1 MNEFFSRIIQQ
12 FSSLWGRW
20 TLLQKSIL
28 FGVFGVGIIAIIFL
42 FSFSSTP
49 EKVALIGTPITQQ
62 ENLERIVV
70 KLDEEGISYEI
81 NSENLIFVE
90 DQVTARRMRAILI
103 REDLLPPKVDP
114 FSLFDVDRF
123 SITDF
128 ERNVN

>member
-81 NSENLIFVE
+81 DSENLIFVE
-90 DQVTARRMRAILI
+90 DQDTARRMRAILI
-103 REDLLPPKVDP
+103 M
-114 FSLFDVDRF
+114 
-123 SITDF
+123 
-128 ERNVN
+128 